1 MLEFILK
8 IQARDSKG
16 LVSAISTTIANKGYN
31 IVKNDEFV
39 DPLKQ
44 RFFMRLKIQKEIKPL
59 NTEIKEQEERSLK
72 TALFKALENFSELLI
87 GVILTHKKNI
97 ILLATKESHC
107 LGDLLLRVYG
117 GELNAQILGV
127 ISNHEILRPLV
138 EKFDIPYF
146 YAPCVDQILHEKE
159 VLEIIKNL
167 ELKHKVSTDLLVLA
181 KYMRILSH
189 DFTKRYENQIL
200 NIHHSFLPAFIG
212 ANPYQQAFER
222 GVKVIGATAHF
233 VNESLDAGPII
244 IQDTLPINHNYS
256 VEKMRLAGKDIEKLV
271 LARALKLVLE
281 DRVFVHENKTVV
293 FWMPLDFSNL
303 NEESLKYQIKA
314 EFFKDKK
321 FLYSGGKIDFILS
334 YKHRSNAIL
343 PILWG
348 EAKRGNFDDLDKAF
362 TQLLLTIGQ
371 HRLYTH
377 HTPPYLCAF
386 DAFRMEFIA
395 FDDAITS
402 FFYQSGINF
411 SITPSNHN
419 TEGFKHALNAFK
431 AMCKSHKFVFNFKT
445 QSQECKEFIK
455 NNLNSSH
462 LLNKIPIDKNN
473 FFTIY
478 QKWFEAVKPTIDID
492 WEVAK
497 TKGILD
503 ADYYLAD
510 LLSDGDKTIIEKL
523 QTILSSSYY
532 KLKRGVNELGK
543 IDFME
548 VGFTDGQQAHQEFWN
563 IYKRPPKVEFQA
575 FILERRDLLVPS
587 DVRERKGAFFT
598 PRIWVEKSQEYLA
611 KALGQDYQE
620 DYIIWDCAGGT
631 GNLLNGLTNK
641 ANCFLSTLDSNDVAI
656 VKELAATNKLNLL
669 ENHVFQF
676 DFLNDDFNKAPKS
689 LQEIL
694 NDKEKRKKLIIY
706 INPPYAEATSAK
718 TPSGTGKNK
727 DLVARGNLICEKY
740 KDELNK
746 ANNELFAQFFMRIYK
761 ELDGCIM
768 ASFSTLKYLNSSNFK
783 KFREVFKAEFKGG
796 FMVPADTFDN
806 VKGQFPIGFLVWDTA
821 TPPPLKPTNA
831 LNLEVFDSFGE
842 FLGYKTFKPIVD
854 KVKNINQYLKRYNIN
869 NSNILGFID
878 CAGVDFQNNNFVNLA
893 NNKNPK
899 RNITFFGLTPTNL
912 LIGAIY
918 FSIRHCIKATWQ
930 NDRDQFYAPYD
941 DAFQDDSE
949 FKNNCLTFM
958 LFHAQNRITTTQGTN
973 HFIPFS
979 ETEVKAEGRYSSHA
993 LLDFLK
999 GKIKE
1004 EGDSLFLNAK
1014 KENKPLEFS
1023 QSASKV
1029 FDAGREI
1036 YRYYHTQASTNR
1048 LYNANA
1054 SLYDIKEFFQGRNAQ
1069 GKLNLPAKAKDE
1081 YYKQLYAN
1089 LQDALKDLAKEI
1101 QPKVYEYGFLRE

>member
-1 MLEFILK
+1 ML
-8 IQARDSKG
+8 
-16 LVSAISTTIANKGYN
+16 
-31 IVKNDEFV
+31 
-39 DPLKQ
+39 
-44 RFFMRLKIQKEIKPL
+44 
-59 NTEIKEQEERSLK
+59 
-72 TALFKALENFSELLI
+72 
-87 GVILTHKKNI
+87 
-97 ILLATKESHC
+97 
-107 LGDLLLRVYG
+107 
-117 GELNAQILGV
+117 
-127 ISNHEILRPLV
+127 
-138 EKFDIPYF
+138 
-146 YAPCVDQILHEKE
+146 
-159 VLEIIKNL
+159 
-167 ELKHKVSTDLLVLA
+167 
-181 KYMRILSH
+181 
-189 DFTKRYENQIL
+189 
-200 NIHHSFLPAFIG
+200 
-212 ANPYQQAFER
+212 
-222 GVKVIGATAHF
+222 
-233 VNESLDAGPII
+233 
-244 IQDTLPINHNYS
+244 
-256 VEKMRLAGKDIEKLV
+256 
-271 LARALKLVLE
+271 
-281 DRVFVHENKTVV
+281 
-293 FWMPLDFSNL
+293 LDFSSL
-303 NEESLKYQIKA
+303 NEETLKIQIKA

-321 FLYSGGKIDFILS
+321 FLYSGGKIDFMLS
-334 YKHRSNAIL
+334 YKHPNATL

-348 EAKRGNFDDLDKAF
+348 EAKKGNFDDLDKAF
-362 TQLLLTIGQ
+362 TQLLLTIGK
-371 HRLYTH
+371 HKFYTN

-395 FDDAITS
+395 FDDTITN
-402 FFYQSGINF
+402 FFYKSGINF

-419 TEGFKHALNAFK
+419 TEGFKHALDAFK
-431 AMCKSHKFVFNFKT
+431 TMSKSHKFVFDFKT
-445 QSQECKEFIK
+445 QSQECKEFIE

-462 LLNKIPIDKNN
+462 LLNKIQIDKNN

-548 VGFTDGQQAHQEFWN
+548 VGFTDGQQAHQEFWS
-563 IYKRPPKVEFQA
+563 IYERPPKVEFQA
-575 FILERRDLLVPS
+575 FILERCDLLVPS

-656 VKELAATNKLNLL
+656 VKELAAANKLNLL

-706 INPPYAEATSAK
+706 INPPYAEAGNKAK
-718 TPSGTGKNK
+718 MSGTGEHKAK
-727 DLVARGNLICEKY
+727 VARNNLICEKY
-740 KDELNK
+740 KDELDK

-761 ELDGCIM
+761 ELNGCIM

-783 KFREVFKAEFKGG
+783 KFREVFKAKFLEG
-796 FMVPADTFDN
+796 FMVPADSFDN

-821 TPPPLKPTNA
+821 TTPLKPTNA
-831 LNLEVFDSFGE
+831 LNLEVFDSLGE
-842 FLGYKTFKPIVD
+842 FLGYKNIVNEN
-854 KVKNINQYLKRYNIN
+854 VKNIHMWLKQKEKIENMEISGYIDTPTPDFQGSPSVAIIN
-869 NSNILGFID
+869 NKNSSKRHSVYFAIASSNIL
-878 CAGVDFQNNNFVNLA
+878 
-893 NNKNPK
+893 
-899 RNITFFGLTPTNL
+899 FGSVF
-912 LIGAIY
+912 

-949 FKNNCLTFM
+949 FKNNCLIFM
-958 LFHAQNRITTTQGTN
+958 LFHTQNRITSTQGTN

-979 ETEVKAEGRYSSHA
+979 ETEVNAKERYSSHA

-999 GKIKE
+999 GGIKE

-1023 QSASKV
+1023 QSASRV
-1029 FDAGREI
+1029 LDAGKEI
-1036 YRYYHTQASTNR
+1036 YHHYHKQASTDR
-1048 LYNANA
+1048 LYNTNA

-1081 YYKQLYAN
+1081 HYKQLYAN

>member
-1 MLEFILK
+1 
-8 IQARDSKG
+8 
-16 LVSAISTTIANKGYN
+16 
-31 IVKNDEFV
+31 
-39 DPLKQ
+39 
-44 RFFMRLKIQKEIKPL
+44 
-59 NTEIKEQEERSLK
+59 
-72 TALFKALENFSELLI
+72 
-87 GVILTHKKNI
+87 
-97 ILLATKESHC
+97 
-107 LGDLLLRVYG
+107 
-117 GELNAQILGV
+117 
-127 ISNHEILRPLV
+127 
-138 EKFDIPYF
+138 
-146 YAPCVDQILHEKE
+146 
-159 VLEIIKNL
+159 
-167 ELKHKVSTDLLVLA
+167 
-181 KYMRILSH
+181 
-189 DFTKRYENQIL
+189 
-200 NIHHSFLPAFIG
+200 
-212 ANPYQQAFER
+212 
-222 GVKVIGATAHF
+222 
-233 VNESLDAGPII
+233 
-244 IQDTLPINHNYS
+244 
-256 VEKMRLAGKDIEKLV
+256 
-271 LARALKLVLE
+271 
-281 DRVFVHENKTVV
+281 
-293 FWMPLDFSNL
+293 MPLDFSKL
-303 NEESLKYQIKA
+303 NEEPLKSRIKA

-321 FLYSGGKIDFILS
+321 FLYIGDKIDFMLS
-334 YKHRSNAIL
+334 YKHPNAIL

-362 TQLLLTIGQ
+362 TQLLLTIGK
-371 HRLYTH
+371 HKFYTH

-395 FDDAITS
+395 YDDTITK
-402 FFYQSGINF
+402 FLHESGINF

-419 TEGFKHALNAFK
+419 TDGFKHALDVFK
-431 AMCKSHKFVFNFKT
+431 TKCKSHKFVFNFKT
-445 QSQECKEFIK
+445 QSQECKEFIE

-462 LLNKIPIDKNN
+462 LLNKIQIDKNN

-548 VGFTDGQQAHQEFWN
+548 IGFTDGQQAHKEFWN
-563 IYKRPPKVEFQA
+563 IYERPPKLEFQA

-598 PRIWVEKSQEYLA
+598 PKIWVEKSQEYLA

-656 VKELAATNKLNLL
+656 VKELAAANKLNLL

-676 DFLNDDFNKAPKS
+676 DFLNDDFKKAPKS

-706 INPPYAEATSAK
+706 INPPYAEAGNKAK
-718 TPSGTGKNK
+718 MSGTGEHKAK
-727 DLVARGNLICEKY
+727 VARNNKTHETY
-740 KDELNK
+740 KDFLGSG
-746 ANNELFAQFFMRIYK
+746 ANELFAQFFMRIYM
-761 ELDGCIM
+761 ELNGCIM

-783 KFREVFKAEFKGG
+783 KFREVFKAKFLEG
-796 FMVPADTFDN
+796 FMVPADSFDN

-821 TPPPLKPTNA
+821 TPPLKPTNA
-831 LNLEVFDSFGE
+831 INLEVFDSLGE
-842 FLGYKTFKPIVD
+842 FLGYKNIHLCNKVLFLADYLQKFQPKKRDTIFGYLDPGRNSFQHQNLVHISVIDKSQQSHVKYFPI
-854 KVKNINQYLKRYNIN
+854 IATT
-869 NSNILGFID
+869 ILLVSVF
-878 CAGVDFQNNNFVNLA
+878 
-893 NNKNPK
+893 
-899 RNITFFGLTPTNL
+899 
-912 LIGAIY
+912 

-930 NDRDQFYAPYD
+930 NDRDQFYAPYN
-941 DAFQDDSE
+941 DAWQDDNE

-958 LFHAQNRITTTQGTN
+958 LFHTQNRITTTQGTN

-979 ETEVKAEGRYSSHA
+979 ETEVESKERYSSHA

-999 GKIKE
+999 GGIKE
-1004 EGDSLFLNAK
+1004 ESDSLFLNAK

-1023 QSASKV
+1023 QSALNV
-1029 FDAGREI
+1029 FNAGKEI

-1048 LYNANA
+1048 HYNANI

>member
-1 MLEFILK
+1 ML
-8 IQARDSKG
+8 S
-16 LVSAISTTIANKGYN
+16 
-31 IVKNDEFV
+31 
-39 DPLKQ
+39 
-44 RFFMRLKIQKEIKPL
+44 
-59 NTEIKEQEERSLK
+59 
-72 TALFKALENFSELLI
+72 
-87 GVILTHKKNI
+87 
-97 ILLATKESHC
+97 
-107 LGDLLLRVYG
+107 
-117 GELNAQILGV
+117 
-127 ISNHEILRPLV
+127 
-138 EKFDIPYF
+138 
-146 YAPCVDQILHEKE
+146 
-159 VLEIIKNL
+159 
-167 ELKHKVSTDLLVLA
+167 
-181 KYMRILSH
+181 
-189 DFTKRYENQIL
+189 
-200 NIHHSFLPAFIG
+200 
-212 ANPYQQAFER
+212 
-222 GVKVIGATAHF
+222 
-233 VNESLDAGPII
+233 
-244 IQDTLPINHNYS
+244 
-256 VEKMRLAGKDIEKLV
+256 
-271 LARALKLVLE
+271 
-281 DRVFVHENKTVV
+281 
-293 FWMPLDFSNL
+293 DFSSL

-321 FLYSGGKIDFILS
+321 FLYSEGEIDFRLS
-334 YKHRSNAIL
+334 YKHPNAIL

-348 EAKRGNFDDLDKAF
+348 EAKKGNFDDLDKAF
-362 TQLLLTIGQ
+362 TQLLLTIGK
-371 HRLYTH
+371 HRLYNH

-395 FDDAITS
+395 FDDAITN
-402 FFYQSGINF
+402 FFYKSDINF
-411 SITPSNHN
+411 SITPSNHS
-419 TEGFKHALNAFK
+419 TEGFKHALDKFK
-431 AMCKSHKFVFNFKT
+431 AKCKSHKFVFDFKT
-445 QSQECKEFIK
+445 QSQECKEFIE

-462 LLNKIPIDKNN
+462 LLNKIQIDKNN

-478 QKWFEAVKPTIDID
+478 QKWFEAVKPTIDIN

-548 VGFTDGQQAHQEFWN
+548 VGFTDGQQAHKEFWN
-563 IYKRPPKVEFQA
+563 IYERPPKVEFQA

-656 VKELAATNKLNLL
+656 VKELAAANKLNLL

-676 DFLNDDFNKAPKS
+676 DFLNDDFKKAPKS

-706 INPPYAEATSAK
+706 INPPYAEAGNKAK
-718 TPSGTGKNK
+718 MSGTGKHK
-727 DLVARGNLICEKY
+727 DLVARGNLICKKY

-761 ELDGCIM
+761 ELNGCIM

-783 KFREVFKAEFKGG
+783 KFREVFKAKFLEG
-796 FMVPADTFDN
+796 FMVPADSFDN

-821 TPPPLKPTNA
+821 TPPLKPTNA
-831 LNLEVFDSFGE
+831 LNLEVFDSLGE
-842 FLGYKTFKPIVD
+842 FLGYKTIVNEN
-854 KVKNINQYLKRYNIN
+854 VKNIHMWLKQKEKIENMEILGYIDTPTPDFQGSPSVAIIN
-869 NSNILGFID
+869 NKNSSKRHSVYFAITSSNIL
-878 CAGVDFQNNNFVNLA
+878 
-893 NNKNPK
+893 
-899 RNITFFGLTPTNL
+899 FGSVF
-912 LIGAIY
+912 

-949 FKNNCLTFM
+949 FKNNCLIFM
-958 LFHAQNRITTTQGTN
+958 LFHTQNRITTTQGTN

-979 ETEVKAEGRYSSHA
+979 EQEVNAKERYSSHA

-999 GKIKE
+999 GGIKE
-1004 EGDSLFLNAK
+1004 KGDILFLNAK
-1014 KENKPLEFS
+1014 KENKPLKFS
-1023 QSASKV
+1023 PSASKV

-1036 YRYYHTQASTNR
+1036 YRYYHTQDFTNR
-1048 LYNANA
+1048 PYNANI

-1081 YYKQLYAN
+1081 HYKQLYAN

>member
-1 MLEFILK
+1 
-8 IQARDSKG
+8 
-16 LVSAISTTIANKGYN
+16 
-31 IVKNDEFV
+31 
-39 DPLKQ
+39 
-44 RFFMRLKIQKEIKPL
+44 
-59 NTEIKEQEERSLK
+59 
-72 TALFKALENFSELLI
+72 
-87 GVILTHKKNI
+87 
-97 ILLATKESHC
+97 
-107 LGDLLLRVYG
+107 
-117 GELNAQILGV
+117 
-127 ISNHEILRPLV
+127 
-138 EKFDIPYF
+138 
-146 YAPCVDQILHEKE
+146 
-159 VLEIIKNL
+159 
-167 ELKHKVSTDLLVLA
+167 
-181 KYMRILSH
+181 
-189 DFTKRYENQIL
+189 
-200 NIHHSFLPAFIG
+200 
-212 ANPYQQAFER
+212 
-222 GVKVIGATAHF
+222 
-233 VNESLDAGPII
+233 
-244 IQDTLPINHNYS
+244 
-256 VEKMRLAGKDIEKLV
+256 
-271 LARALKLVLE
+271 
-281 DRVFVHENKTVV
+281 
-293 FWMPLDFSNL
+293 MPLDFSNL
-303 NEESLKYQIKA
+303 KEEPLKSQIKD

-321 FLYSGGKIDFILS
+321 FLYSGNEIDFILS
-334 YKHRSNAIL
+334 YKHPNAIL

-348 EAKRGNFDDLDKAF
+348 EAKKGNFDDLDKAF
-362 TQLLLTIGQ
+362 TQLLLTIGK
-371 HRLYTH
+371 HKFHNH

-395 FDDAITS
+395 FDDTITN
-402 FFYQSGINF
+402 FFYESGINF
-411 SITPSNHN
+411 SITPSNYN
-419 TEGFKHALNAFK
+419 TEGFKHALNMFK
-431 AMCKSHKFVFNFKT
+431 AKCKSHKFVFDFKT

-462 LLNKIPIDKNN
+462 LPNKIQIDKNN

-563 IYKRPPKVEFQA
+563 IYERPPKVEFQA

-656 VKELAATNKLNLL
+656 VKELAAANKLNLL

-706 INPPYAEATSAK
+706 INPPYAEAGNKAK
-718 TPSGTGKNK
+718 MSGTGEHKAK
-727 DLVARGNLICEKY
+727 VARNNKTHETY
-740 KDELNK
+740 KDFLGSGS
-746 ANNELFAQFFMRIYK
+746 NELFAQFFMRIYK
-761 ELDGCIM
+761 ELNGCIM

-806 VKGQFPIGFLVWDTA
+806 VKGQFPIGFLVWNTA
-821 TPPPLKPTNA
+821 TPPLKPTNA

-842 FLGYKTFKPIVD
+842 FLGC
-854 KVKNINQYLKRYNIN
+854 KNIHLCNKVLFLADYLQKFQPKKRDTIFGYLDPGR
-869 NSNILGFID
+869 NSFQHQNLVHISVIDKSQQSHVKYFPIIATTILLVSVF
-878 CAGVDFQNNNFVNLA
+878 
-893 NNKNPK
+893 
-899 RNITFFGLTPTNL
+899 
-912 LIGAIY
+912 

-958 LFHAQNRITTTQGTN
+958 LFHTQNRITSTQGTN

-979 ETEVKAEGRYSSHA
+979 ETEVNAKERYSSHA

-1023 QSASKV
+1023 QSTSKRV

-1036 YRYYHTQASTNR
+1036 YRYYHTQTSTSPH
-1048 LYNANA
+1048 YNANA

-1081 YYKQLYAN
+1081 KYKQLYAN

>member
-1 MLEFILK
+1 
-8 IQARDSKG
+8 
-16 LVSAISTTIANKGYN
+16 
-31 IVKNDEFV
+31 
-39 DPLKQ
+39 
-44 RFFMRLKIQKEIKPL
+44 
-59 NTEIKEQEERSLK
+59 
-72 TALFKALENFSELLI
+72 
-87 GVILTHKKNI
+87 
-97 ILLATKESHC
+97 
-107 LGDLLLRVYG
+107 
-117 GELNAQILGV
+117 
-127 ISNHEILRPLV
+127 
-138 EKFDIPYF
+138 
-146 YAPCVDQILHEKE
+146 
-159 VLEIIKNL
+159 
-167 ELKHKVSTDLLVLA
+167 
-181 KYMRILSH
+181 
-189 DFTKRYENQIL
+189 
-200 NIHHSFLPAFIG
+200 
-212 ANPYQQAFER
+212 
-222 GVKVIGATAHF
+222 
-233 VNESLDAGPII
+233 
-244 IQDTLPINHNYS
+244 
-256 VEKMRLAGKDIEKLV
+256 
-271 LARALKLVLE
+271 
-281 DRVFVHENKTVV
+281 
-293 FWMPLDFSNL
+293 MPLDFSSL
-303 NEESLKYQIKA
+303 NEEPLKSQIKA

-321 FLYSGGKIDFILS
+321 FLYSGDKIDFILS
-334 YKHRSNAIL
+334 YKHPNATL

-348 EAKRGNFDDLDKAF
+348 EAKKGNFDDLDKAF
-362 TQLLLTIGQ
+362 TQLLLTIGK
-371 HRLYTH
+371 HRLHNH

-386 DAFRMEFIA
+386 NAFRMEFIA

-402 FFYQSGINF
+402 FFYESGINF

-419 TEGFKHALNAFK
+419 TEGFKHALGVFK
-431 AMCKSHKFVFNFKT
+431 AKCKSHKFVFNFKN
-445 QSQECKEFIK
+445 QSQECKEFIE

-462 LLNKIPIDKNN
+462 LLNKIQIDKNN

-548 VGFTDGQQAHQEFWN
+548 IGFTDGQQAHQEFWN
-563 IYKRPPKVEFQA
+563 IYERPPKLEFQA

-598 PRIWVEKSQEYLA
+598 PKIWVEKSQEYLA

-656 VKELAATNKLNLL
+656 VKELAAANKLNLL

-676 DFLNDDFNKAPKS
+676 DFLNDDFESTPKS

-694 NDKEKRKKLIIY
+694 NNKEKRKKLIIY
-706 INPPYAEATSAK
+706 INPPYAEAGNKAK
-718 TPSGTGKNK
+718 MSGTGEHKAK
-727 DLVARGNLICEKY
+727 VARNNKTHETYKNL
-740 KDELNK
+740 LGSGS
-746 ANNELFAQFFMRIYK
+746 NELFAQFFMRIYK
-761 ELDGCIM
+761 ELNGCIM

-783 KFREVFKAEFKGG
+783 KFREVFKAKFLEG
-796 FMVPADTFDN
+796 FMVPADSFDN

-821 TPPPLKPTNA
+821 TPPPPLKPTNA
-831 LNLEVFDSFGE
+831 LKLEVFDSLGE
-842 FLGYKTFKPIVD
+842 FLGYKNIHSCNKVLFLADYLQKFQPKKRDTIFGYLDLGRNSFQHQNLVHISVIDKSQQSHVKYFPI
-854 KVKNINQYLKRYNIN
+854 IATT
-869 NSNILGFID
+869 ILLVSVF
-878 CAGVDFQNNNFVNLA
+878 
-893 NNKNPK
+893 
-899 RNITFFGLTPTNL
+899 
-912 LIGAIY
+912 

-949 FKNNCLTFM
+949 FKNNCLIFM
-958 LFHAQNRITTTQGTN
+958 LFHTQNRITSTQGTN

-979 ETEVKAEGRYSSHA
+979 ETEVKAKERYSSHA

-1029 FDAGREI
+1029 LDVGKEI
-1036 YRYYHTQASTNR
+1036 YRYYHTQDFTNR
-1048 LYNANA
+1048 PYNANA

>member
-1 MLEFILK
+1 
-8 IQARDSKG
+8 
-16 LVSAISTTIANKGYN
+16 
-31 IVKNDEFV
+31 
-39 DPLKQ
+39 
-44 RFFMRLKIQKEIKPL
+44 
-59 NTEIKEQEERSLK
+59 
-72 TALFKALENFSELLI
+72 
-87 GVILTHKKNI
+87 
-97 ILLATKESHC
+97 
-107 LGDLLLRVYG
+107 
-117 GELNAQILGV
+117 
-127 ISNHEILRPLV
+127 
-138 EKFDIPYF
+138 
-146 YAPCVDQILHEKE
+146 
-159 VLEIIKNL
+159 
-167 ELKHKVSTDLLVLA
+167 
-181 KYMRILSH
+181 
-189 DFTKRYENQIL
+189 
-200 NIHHSFLPAFIG
+200 
-212 ANPYQQAFER
+212 
-222 GVKVIGATAHF
+222 
-233 VNESLDAGPII
+233 
-244 IQDTLPINHNYS
+244 
-256 VEKMRLAGKDIEKLV
+256 
-271 LARALKLVLE
+271 
-281 DRVFVHENKTVV
+281 
-293 FWMPLDFSNL
+293 MPLDFSNL

-321 FLYSGGKIDFILS
+321 FLYSGGKIDFMLS
-334 YKHRSNAIL
+334 YKHPNATL

-348 EAKRGNFDDLDKAF
+348 EAKRGGFEDLDKAF
-362 TQLLLTIGQ
+362 TQLLLTIGK
-371 HRLYTH
+371 HKFHNH

-386 DAFRMEFIA
+386 DAFRMELIA
-395 FDDAITS
+395 FDDTITS
-402 FFYQSGINF
+402 FFYKSDINF

-419 TEGFKHALNAFK
+419 TEGFKHALDAFK
-431 AMCKSHKFVFNFKT
+431 AKCKSHKWVFNFKT
-445 QSQECKEFIK
+445 QSQECKEFIE

-462 LLNKIPIDKNN
+462 LPNKIQIDKNN

-548 VGFTDGQQAHQEFWN
+548 VGFIDGQQAYQEFWN
-563 IYKRPPKVEFQA
+563 IYERPPKLEFQA

-598 PRIWVEKSQEYLA
+598 PKIWVEKSQEYLA

-656 VKELAATNKLNLL
+656 VKELAASNKLKLL

-676 DFLNDDFNKAPKS
+676 DFLNDDFNKVPKS

-694 NDKEKRKKLIIY
+694 KDQEKRKKLIIY
-706 INPPYAEATSAK
+706 INPPYAEAGNKAK
-718 TPSGTGKNK
+718 MSGTGEHKAK
-727 DLVARGNLICEKY
+727 VARNNKTHETY
-740 KDELNK
+740 KDFLGSG
-746 ANNELFAQFFMRIYK
+746 ANELFAQFFMRIYR
-761 ELDGCIM
+761 ELNGCIM
-768 ASFSTLKYLNSSNFK
+768 ASFSKLKYLNSSNFK
-783 KFREVFKAEFKGG
+783 KFREVFKAKFLEG
-796 FMVPADTFDN
+796 FMVPADSFDN

-831 LNLEVFDSFGE
+831 INLEVFDSLGE
-842 FLGYKTFKPIVD
+842 FLGYKNIVNEN
-854 KVKNINQYLKRYNIN
+854 VKNIHMWLKQKEKIENMEILGYIDTPTPDFQGSSSVAIIN
-869 NSNILGFID
+869 NKNSSKRHSVYFAIASSNIL
-878 CAGVDFQNNNFVNLA
+878 
-893 NNKNPK
+893 
-899 RNITFFGLTPTNL
+899 FGSVF
-912 LIGAIY
+912 

-949 FKNNCLTFM
+949 FKNNCLAFM
-958 LFHAQNRITTTQGTN
+958 LFHTQNRITSSQGTN

-979 ETEVKAEGRYSSHA
+979 EDEVEPKERYSSHA

-999 GKIKE
+999 GRIKE

-1023 QSASKV
+1023 QSASRV
-1029 FDAGREI
+1029 FDAGSEI
-1036 YRYYHTQASTNR
+1036 YRYYHTLYSTNP

-1081 YYKQLYAN
+1081 KYKQLYAN

>member
-1 MLEFILK
+1 
-8 IQARDSKG
+8 
-16 LVSAISTTIANKGYN
+16 
-31 IVKNDEFV
+31 
-39 DPLKQ
+39 
-44 RFFMRLKIQKEIKPL
+44 
-59 NTEIKEQEERSLK
+59 
-72 TALFKALENFSELLI
+72 
-87 GVILTHKKNI
+87 
-97 ILLATKESHC
+97 
-107 LGDLLLRVYG
+107 
-117 GELNAQILGV
+117 
-127 ISNHEILRPLV
+127 
-138 EKFDIPYF
+138 
-146 YAPCVDQILHEKE
+146 
-159 VLEIIKNL
+159 
-167 ELKHKVSTDLLVLA
+167 
-181 KYMRILSH
+181 
-189 DFTKRYENQIL
+189 
-200 NIHHSFLPAFIG
+200 
-212 ANPYQQAFER
+212 
-222 GVKVIGATAHF
+222 
-233 VNESLDAGPII
+233 
-244 IQDTLPINHNYS
+244 
-256 VEKMRLAGKDIEKLV
+256 
-271 LARALKLVLE
+271 
-281 DRVFVHENKTVV
+281 
-293 FWMPLDFSNL
+293 MPSDFSSL
-303 NEESLKYQIKA
+303 NEEPLKSQIKA

-321 FLYSGGKIDFILS
+321 FLYSGDKIDFMLS
-334 YKHRSNAIL
+334 YKHPNAIL

-348 EAKRGNFDDLDKAF
+348 EAKRGDFGDLDKAF
-362 TQLLLTIGQ
+362 TQLLLTIGK
-371 HRLYTH
+371 HKFYRH

-395 FDDAITS
+395 FDDAITN

-419 TEGFKHALNAFK
+419 TEGFKHALDVFK
-431 AMCKSHKFVFNFKT
+431 AKCKSHKFVFDFKT
-445 QSQECKEFIK
+445 QSQECKEFIE

-462 LLNKIPIDKNN
+462 LLNKIQIDKNN

-548 VGFTDGQQAHQEFWN
+548 IGFTDGQQAHQEFWN
-563 IYKRPPKVEFQA
+563 IYERPPKVEFQA

-598 PRIWVEKSQEYLA
+598 PKIWVEKSQEYLA

-656 VKELAATNKLNLL
+656 VKELAAANKLNLL

-676 DFLNDDFNKAPKS
+676 DFLNDNFESAPKS

-727 DLVARGNLICEKY
+727 DLVARGNLICENY

-746 ANNELFAQFFMRIYK
+746 ANNELFAQFFMRIYM
-761 ELDGCIM
+761 ELNGCIM
-768 ASFSTLKYLNSSNFK
+768 ASFSKLKYLNSSNFK
-783 KFREVFKAEFKGG
+783 KFREVFKAKFLEG
-796 FMVPADTFDN
+796 FMVPADSFDN

-821 TPPPLKPTNA
+821 TPLKPANA
-831 LNLEVFDSFGE
+831 LNLEVFDSLGE
-842 FLGYKTFKPIVD
+842 FLGHKTFKPIVD
-854 KVKNINQYLKRYNIN
+854 KVKNINAWIKNYDNKKAQAIM
-869 NSNILGFID
+869 GFMENPTP
-878 CAGVDFQNNNFVNLA
+878 DFQNNNFLCVLNRQGTRH
-893 NNKNPK
+893 NNY
-899 RNITFFGLTPTNL
+899 FGLTPTNL

-918 FSIRHCIKATWQ
+918 FSVRHCIKATWQ

-941 DAFQDDSE
+941 GAFQGDSE
-949 FKNNCLTFM
+949 FKNNCLIFM
-958 LFHAQNRITTTQGTN
+958 LFHTQNRITTTQGTN

-979 ETEVKAEGRYSSHA
+979 ETEVNAKERYSSHA

-1081 YYKQLYAN
+1081 HYKQLYAN

>member
-1 MLEFILK
+1 ML
-8 IQARDSKG
+8 
-16 LVSAISTTIANKGYN
+16 
-31 IVKNDEFV
+31 
-39 DPLKQ
+39 
-44 RFFMRLKIQKEIKPL
+44 
-59 NTEIKEQEERSLK
+59 
-72 TALFKALENFSELLI
+72 
-87 GVILTHKKNI
+87 
-97 ILLATKESHC
+97 
-107 LGDLLLRVYG
+107 
-117 GELNAQILGV
+117 
-127 ISNHEILRPLV
+127 
-138 EKFDIPYF
+138 
-146 YAPCVDQILHEKE
+146 
-159 VLEIIKNL
+159 
-167 ELKHKVSTDLLVLA
+167 
-181 KYMRILSH
+181 
-189 DFTKRYENQIL
+189 
-200 NIHHSFLPAFIG
+200 
-212 ANPYQQAFER
+212 
-222 GVKVIGATAHF
+222 
-233 VNESLDAGPII
+233 
-244 IQDTLPINHNYS
+244 
-256 VEKMRLAGKDIEKLV
+256 
-271 LARALKLVLE
+271 
-281 DRVFVHENKTVV
+281 
-293 FWMPLDFSNL
+293 LDFSNL
-303 NEESLKYQIKA
+303 NEEPLKSQIKA

-321 FLYSGGKIDFILS
+321 FLYSGDKIDFILS

-362 TQLLLTIGQ
+362 TQLLLTIGK

-377 HTPPYLCAF
+377 YTPPYLCAF
-386 DAFRMEFIA
+386 NAFRMEFIA
-395 FDDAITS
+395 FDDAITN
-402 FFYQSGINF
+402 FFYQSHIDF

-419 TEGFKHALNAFK
+419 TEGFKHALDKFK
-431 AMCKSHKFVFNFKT
+431 AMRKSHKFVFDFKT
-445 QSQECKEFIK
+445 QSHECKEFIE

-523 QTILSSSYY
+523 QTILSFSYY

-548 VGFTDGQQAHQEFWN
+548 IGFTDGQQAHKEFWN
-563 IYKRPPKVEFQA
+563 IYERPPKVEFQA

-598 PRIWVEKSQEYLA
+598 PKIWVEKSQEYLA

-656 VKELAATNKLNLL
+656 VKELAAANKLNLL

-676 DFLNDDFNKAPKS
+676 DFLNDDFKKAPKS

-706 INPPYAEATSAK
+706 INPPYAEAGNKAK
-718 TPSGTGKNK
+718 MSGTGEHKTKVARNNKTHETYK
-727 DLVARGNLICEKY
+727 DLLGSGS
-740 KDELNK
+740 
-746 ANNELFAQFFMRIYK
+746 NELFAQFFMRIYM
-761 ELDGCIM
+761 ELNGCIM
-768 ASFSTLKYLNSSNFK
+768 ASFSKLKYLNSSNFK
-783 KFREVFKAEFKGG
+783 KFREVFKAKFLEG
-796 FMVPADTFDN
+796 FMVPADSFDN

-821 TPPPLKPTNA
+821 TPPLKPTNA
-831 LNLEVFDSFGE
+831 LNLEVFDSLGE
-842 FLGYKTFKPIVD
+842 FLGYKNIVNEN
-854 KVKNINQYLKRYNIN
+854 VKNIHMWLKQKEKIENMEILGYIDTPTPDFQGSPSVAIIN
-869 NSNILGFID
+869 NKNSSKRHSVYFAITSSNIL
-878 CAGVDFQNNNFVNLA
+878 
-893 NNKNPK
+893 
-899 RNITFFGLTPTNL
+899 FGSVF
-912 LIGAIY
+912 

-949 FKNNCLTFM
+949 FKNNCLIFM
-958 LFHAQNRITTTQGTN
+958 LFHTQNRITTTQGTN

-979 ETEVKAEGRYSSHA
+979 ETEVNAKERYSSHA

-999 GKIKE
+999 GGIKE
-1004 EGDSLFLNAK
+1004 EGDNLFLNAK
-1014 KENKPLEFS
+1014 KERKPLEFS
-1023 QSASKV
+1023 LCASKV

-1036 YRYYHTQASTNR
+1036 YRHYHTQASTNR
-1048 LYNANA
+1048 HYNANA

-1081 YYKQLYAN
+1081 HYKQLYAN

>member
-1 MLEFILK
+1 ML
-8 IQARDSKG
+8 
-16 LVSAISTTIANKGYN
+16 
-31 IVKNDEFV
+31 
-39 DPLKQ
+39 
-44 RFFMRLKIQKEIKPL
+44 
-59 NTEIKEQEERSLK
+59 
-72 TALFKALENFSELLI
+72 
-87 GVILTHKKNI
+87 
-97 ILLATKESHC
+97 
-107 LGDLLLRVYG
+107 
-117 GELNAQILGV
+117 
-127 ISNHEILRPLV
+127 
-138 EKFDIPYF
+138 
-146 YAPCVDQILHEKE
+146 
-159 VLEIIKNL
+159 
-167 ELKHKVSTDLLVLA
+167 
-181 KYMRILSH
+181 
-189 DFTKRYENQIL
+189 
-200 NIHHSFLPAFIG
+200 
-212 ANPYQQAFER
+212 
-222 GVKVIGATAHF
+222 
-233 VNESLDAGPII
+233 LDC
-244 IQDTLPINHNYS
+244 S
-256 VEKMRLAGKDIEKLV
+256 
-271 LARALKLVLE
+271 
-281 DRVFVHENKTVV
+281 
-293 FWMPLDFSNL
+293 SL
-303 NEESLKYQIKA
+303 NEETLKIQIKA

-321 FLYSGGKIDFILS
+321 FLYSGGKIDFMLS
-334 YKHRSNAIL
+334 YKHPNAIL

-362 TQLLLTIGQ
+362 TQLLLTIGK
-371 HRLYTH
+371 HRLYNH
-377 HTPPYLCAF
+377 YTPPYLCAF

-395 FDDAITS
+395 FDDTITS
-402 FFYQSGINF
+402 FFYESGINF

-419 TEGFKHALNAFK
+419 TEGFKHALDAFK
-431 AMCKSHKFVFNFKT
+431 AKCKSHKFVFDFKT
-445 QSQECKEFIK
+445 QSQECKEFIE

-462 LLNKIPIDKNN
+462 LLNKIQIDKNN

-478 QKWFEAVKPTIDID
+478 QKWLEAVKPTIDID

-563 IYKRPPKVEFQA
+563 IYERPPKLEFQA

-656 VKELAATNKLNLL
+656 VKELAAANKLNLL

-676 DFLNDDFNKAPKS
+676 DFLNDDFKKAPKS

-706 INPPYAEATSAK
+706 INPPYAEAGNKAK
-718 TPSGTGKNK
+718 MSGTGEHKAK
-727 DLVARGNLICEKY
+727 VARNNKTHETY
-740 KDELNK
+740 KDFLGPGS
-746 ANNELFAQFFMRIYK
+746 NELFAQFFMRIYM

-783 KFREVFKAEFKGG
+783 KFREVFKAKFLEG
-796 FMVPADTFDN
+796 FMVPADSFDN

-821 TPPPLKPTNA
+821 TPPPPLKPTNA
-831 LNLEVFDSFGE
+831 LNLEVFDSLGE
-842 FLGYKTFKPIVD
+842 FLGYKNIVNEN
-854 KVKNINQYLKRYNIN
+854 VKNIHMWLKQKEKIENMEILGYIDTSTLDFQGSPSVAIIN
-869 NSNILGFID
+869 NKNSSKRHSVYFAIASSNIL
-878 CAGVDFQNNNFVNLA
+878 
-893 NNKNPK
+893 
-899 RNITFFGLTPTNL
+899 FGSVF
-912 LIGAIY
+912 

-949 FKNNCLTFM
+949 FKNNCLIFM
-958 LFHAQNRITTTQGTN
+958 LFHTQNRITTTQGTN

-979 ETEVKAEGRYSSHA
+979 ETEVNAKERYSSHA

-1004 EGDSLFLNAK
+1004 GGDSLFLNAK

-1023 QSASKV
+1023 QSASRV

-1036 YRYYHTQASTNR
+1036 YRYYHTQDSINPH
-1048 LYNANA
+1048 YNTNA

-1069 GKLNLPAKAKDE
+1069 GKLNLPAKAKCKH
-1081 YYKQLYAN
+1081 YRQLYAN

>member
-1 MLEFILK
+1 ML
-8 IQARDSKG
+8 S
-16 LVSAISTTIANKGYN
+16 
-31 IVKNDEFV
+31 
-39 DPLKQ
+39 
-44 RFFMRLKIQKEIKPL
+44 
-59 NTEIKEQEERSLK
+59 
-72 TALFKALENFSELLI
+72 
-87 GVILTHKKNI
+87 
-97 ILLATKESHC
+97 
-107 LGDLLLRVYG
+107 
-117 GELNAQILGV
+117 
-127 ISNHEILRPLV
+127 
-138 EKFDIPYF
+138 
-146 YAPCVDQILHEKE
+146 
-159 VLEIIKNL
+159 
-167 ELKHKVSTDLLVLA
+167 
-181 KYMRILSH
+181 
-189 DFTKRYENQIL
+189 
-200 NIHHSFLPAFIG
+200 
-212 ANPYQQAFER
+212 
-222 GVKVIGATAHF
+222 
-233 VNESLDAGPII
+233 
-244 IQDTLPINHNYS
+244 
-256 VEKMRLAGKDIEKLV
+256 
-271 LARALKLVLE
+271 
-281 DRVFVHENKTVV
+281 
-293 FWMPLDFSNL
+293 DFSNL
-303 NEESLKYQIKA
+303 NEETLKSQIKV

-321 FLYSGGKIDFILS
+321 FLYSGYKIDFILS
-334 YKHRSNAIL
+334 YKHPNAIL

-362 TQLLLTIGQ
+362 TQLLLTIGK
-371 HRLYTH
+371 HKLYTH

-395 FDDAITS
+395 FDDTITN
-402 FFYQSGINF
+402 FFYKSGINF

-419 TEGFKHALNAFK
+419 TEGFRHALDAFK
-431 AMCKSHKFVFNFKT
+431 TKCKSHKWVFNFKT
-445 QSQECKEFIK
+445 QSQECKEFIE

-462 LLNKIPIDKNN
+462 LPNKIPIDKNN

-543 IDFME
+543 MDFME

-563 IYKRPPKVEFQA
+563 IYERPPKVEFQA

-656 VKELAATNKLNLL
+656 VKELAATNKLKLL

-676 DFLNDDFNKAPKS
+676 DFLNDDFKSVPKS

-706 INPPYAEATSAK
+706 INPPYAEAGNKAK
-718 TPSGTGKNK
+718 MSGTGEHKAK
-727 DLVARGNLICEKY
+727 VARNNKTHETY
-740 KDELNK
+740 KDFLGSG
-746 ANNELFAQFFMRIYK
+746 ANELFAQFFMRIYR
-761 ELDGCIM
+761 ELNGCIM

-783 KFREVFKAEFKGG
+783 KFREVFKAKFLEG
-796 FMVPADTFDN
+796 FMVPADSFDN

-831 LNLEVFDSFGE
+831 INLEVFDSLGE
-842 FLGYKTFKPIVD
+842 FLGC
-854 KVKNINQYLKRYNIN
+854 KNIHSCNKVLFLADYLQKFQPKKRDTIFGYLDPGR
-869 NSNILGFID
+869 NSFQHQNLVHISVIDKSQQSHVKYFPIIATTILLVSVF
-878 CAGVDFQNNNFVNLA
+878 
-893 NNKNPK
+893 
-899 RNITFFGLTPTNL
+899 
-912 LIGAIY
+912 

-949 FKNNCLTFM
+949 FKNNCLIFM
-958 LFHAQNRITTTQGTN
+958 LFHTQNRITTTQGIN

-979 ETEVKAEGRYSSHA
+979 ETEVNAKERYSSHA

-999 GKIKE
+999 GGIKE
-1004 EGDSLFLNAK
+1004 ESDSFFLNAK
-1014 KENKPLEFS
+1014 KENKPLKFS
-1023 QSASKV
+1023 PSASKV
-1029 FDAGREI
+1029 LDTGKEI
-1036 YRYYHTQASTNR
+1036 YRYYHTQDSTNR